1 MTPIYRP
8 LTAALWML
16 GSIFSFLAMGVAG
29 RALKNSLDVFEIMT
43 WRSVIGLCIVL
54 VAARIVRA
62 PMTGPGGLMATDQ
75 LPSHLIRNTVH
86 FAGQGLWL
94 WALMSIPLA
103 QLFALEFTAPI
114 WVMLMAPF
122 LLGER
127 LTSVRALA
135 AAIGFTGVLIVARP
149 DFGHPEPGVIAAL
162 VSAMC
167 FAVNIT
173 MTKRLTGKAAIL
185 SILFWQTAMQAV
197 MGLATAGWDG
207 QMTWPSL
214 QDAPWVAIVGI
225 GGLVA
230 HFSLT
235 KALSLAPASV
245 VIPIDFARLPL
256 AAVLGYAMYGEALE
270 LAVVLGGALIILGN
284 FINIRYGARTG
295 GVRRVPPGGPAA

>member
-1 MTPIYRP
+1 MTATYRP

-29 RALKNSLDVFEIMT
+29 RALQGSLDVFEIMT
-43 WRSVIGLCIVL
+43 WRSVIGLGIVL

-62 PMTGPGGLMATDQ
+62 PLTGARGLMATDQ

-114 WVMLMAPF
+114 WVMLMGPF

-127 LTSVRALA
+127 LTPLRALA
-135 AAIGFTGVLIVARP
+135 AAIGFAGVLVVARP
-149 DFGHPEPGVIAAL
+149 DFGNLDPGVLAA
-162 VSAMC
+162 VVAAMC

-197 MGLATAGWDG
+197 MGLVTAGWDG
-207 QMTWPSL
+207 QMTLPGL
-214 QDAPWVAIVGI
+214 ADVPWVAIVGV

-235 KALSLAPASV
+235 KALSMAPAGFV
-245 VIPIDFARLPL
+245 MPIDFARLPL
-256 AAVLGYAMYGEALE
+256 AAVLGFAMYGEPLE
-270 LAVVLGGALIILGN
+270 VAVLIGGALIILGN
-284 FINIRYGARTG
+284 IINIRYGAR
-295 GVRRVPPGGPAA
+295 